1 MNKTLQLIL
10 DWSEVWALLIP
21 LFVLV
26 IRGKQP
32 PLLKPVIVYLWL
44 ALLFNIIA
52 DVIGDFKRHL
62 PAWLQSN
69 NLLYNVHSLVRF
81 SCFSFFFISLKQS
94 SSSLIKKAIPFLSL
108 LFVLINFSFFENF
121 FNPMHL
127 SGDLLAVEA
136 YLLLIYCMLY
146 YLLRLKE
153 DVEVIS
159 SGKVFWIVTG
169 LSIYVVINFFVFL
182 FYLPMIKVNPMLA
195 DKMWTIHNIAYITF
209 CILIAKAFYVH
220 NKH

>member
-26 IRGKQP
+26 VRGKQP

-44 ALLFNIIA
+44 ALLFNFIA
-52 DVIGDFKRHL
+52 DIIGDFKRYF
-62 PAWLQSN
+62 PAWIQSN
-69 NLLYNVHSLVRF
+69 NPLYNVHSLVRF
-81 SCFSFFFISLKQS
+81 ACFSYFFISLKQS
-94 SSSLIKKAIPFLSL
+94 STNAIQKIIPFLSL

-146 YLLRLKE
+146 YLLRLKK

-159 SGKVFWIVTG
+159 GGKVFWVVTG

-182 FYLPMIKVNPMLA
+182 FYLPMIKLNPMLA
-195 DKMWTIHNIAYITF
+195 GKMWTIHNIAYIIF

>member
-26 IRGKQP
+26 VRGKQP

-44 ALLFNIIA
+44 ALLFNFIA
-52 DVIGDFKRHL
+52 DVIGDFKRYF

-69 NLLYNVHSLVRF
+69 NPLYNVHSLIRF
-81 SCFSFFFISLKQS
+81 ACFSYFFISLKQS
-94 SSSLIKKAIPFLSL
+94 STNAIQKIIPFLSL

-136 YLLLIYCMLY
+136 YLLLIYCMMY
-146 YLLRLKE
+146 YLLRLKK

-159 SGKVFWIVTG
+159 GGKVFYVVTG

-182 FYLPMIKVNPMLA
+182 FYLPMIKLNPMLA
-195 DKMWTIHNIAYITF
+195 GKMWTIHNIAYIIF

>member
-1 MNKTLQLIL
+1 M
-10 DWSEVWALLIP
+10 
-21 LFVLV
+21 
-26 IRGKQP
+26 
-32 PLLKPVIVYLWL
+32 YLWL
-44 ALLFNIIA
+44 ALLFNFIA
-52 DVIGDFKRHL
+52 DVIGDFKRYF

-69 NLLYNVHSLVRF
+69 NPLYNVHSLVRF
-81 SCFSFFFISLKQS
+81 ACFSYFFISLKQS
-94 SSSLIKKAIPFLSL
+94 STNAIQKIIPFLSL

-146 YLLRLKE
+146 YLLRLKK

-159 SGKVFWIVTG
+159 GGKVFWVVTG

-182 FYLPMIKVNPMLA
+182 FYLPMIKLNPMLA
-195 DKMWTIHNIAYITF
+195 GKMWTIHNIAYIIF

>member
-26 IRGKQP
+26 VRGKQP

-44 ALLFNIIA
+44 ALLFNFIA
-52 DVIGDFKRHL
+52 DIIGDFKRYF
-62 PAWLQSN
+62 PASIQSN
-69 NLLYNVHSLVRF
+69 NPLYNVHSLVRF
-81 SCFSFFFISLKQS
+81 ACFSYFFISLKQS
-94 SSSLIKKAIPFLSL
+94 STNAIQKIIPFLSL

-146 YLLRLKE
+146 YLLRLKK

-159 SGKVFWIVTG
+159 GGKVFWVVTG

-182 FYLPMIKVNPMLA
+182 FYLPMIKLNPMLA
-195 DKMWTIHNIAYITF
+195 GKMWTIHNIAYIIF